1 MNRKLTMRLHTAC
14 LRMMRFFVLPIMTM
28 LSISG
33 PAQAVSLDEY
43 PALVKLADRLS
54 SEHGINRGQLLDWFR
69 EATIKPKI
77 IDAMNR
83 PAEKFSWN
91 RYRGLFVNESS
102 VRNGVRF
109 METHGQVLD
118 RAQKEYGVPRE
129 IICAIIGIE
138 TRYGTVMGSLRVLDS
153 LTTLSTE
160 YPRRSK
166 FFFSELEHYMLL
178 VNEHGLDPLAVR
190 GSYAGAMGIPQFM
203 PSSYRN
209 YAVDYDGDGRS
220 DLLSSVED
228 AVGSVAN
235 YLKVHRWRAG
245 DPVTDTVPPQQ
256 AGGLEQFVTRRLKAN
271 TALSTLVAAGLTP
284 TQGADLNWN
293 VGVLK
298 FDDDGRPSYRIGYHN
313 FFVIT
318 RYNRSQNYAMSV
330 YELAEAIKAGSQN

>member
-1 MNRKLTMRLHTAC
+1 MSLHTTF
-14 LRMMRFFVLPIMTM
+14 LRIVRFVVLPMMAM
-28 LSISG
+28 LSICG
-33 PAQAVSLDEY
+33 TAQAVSLDEY
-43 PALVKLADRLS
+43 PELVKLADRLS
-54 SEHGINRGQLLDWFR
+54 SEHGIDRGQLLDWFR

-83 PAEKFSWN
+83 PAEKLSWN
-91 RYRGLFVNESS
+91 RYRGLFVNEAS
-102 VRNGVRF
+102 VRNGIRF
-109 METHGQVLD
+109 METHGRVLD
-118 RAQKEYGVPRE
+118 RAQAQFGVPRE

-138 TRYGTVMGSLRVLDS
+138 TRYGTVMGNLRVLDS
-153 LTTLSTE
+153 LTTLSME

-166 FFFSELEHYMLL
+166 FFSSELEQFMLL
-178 VNEHGLDPLAVR
+178 ANEHGLDPLAVK

-209 YAVDYDGDGRS
+209 YAIDYDGDGRS

-271 TALSTLVAAGLTP
+271 TGLSTLVAAGLTP
-284 TQGADLNWN
+284 TQGVDLNWN

-298 FDDDGRPSYRIGYHN
+298 FDDGGRPSYRIGYHN